1 MLALKTRT
9 RRPRSKATAGV
20 TALEV
25 EVTGSR
31 ARVLSQQIPLLLCPV
46 TGLRP
51 DLNLGLSDPKAQTSF
66 LKPGDLLEG
75 RRMRRGCLSFPKI
88 RNDVRW
94 FTNVPNTEC

>member
-31 ARVLSQQIPLLLCPV
+31 AHVLSQQIPLLLCPV